1 LGRVIKTNSIG
12 TERNRLAKSVVLAI
26 RELMKQ
32 TKPDDLTR
40 DLAAYIV
47 LALAAISDTIE
58 VSVSAWEKRGY
69 WVKADRFRLEW
80 QWSETYSQKM
90 RTALFV
96 EDWPIVAA
104 TAVQIADKLSRIK
117 VSEKHRLGTPWEGAW
132 QQLSTEAPTIKR

>member
-1 LGRVIKTNSIG
+1 LGRVIKTNNIG

-32 TKPDDLTR
+32 TQPDDLTC

-58 VSVSAWEKRGY
+58 VSVLAWEKRGY

-90 RTALFV
+90 QSALFE
-96 EDWPIVAA
+96 EDWPRVAGI
-104 TAVQIADKLSRIK
+104 AVQIADKLNKVK
-117 VSEKHRLGTPWEGAW
+117 VSEKHRLGKPWEGAW
-132 QQLSTEAPTIKR
+132 QQLSAATSGKR

>member
-1 LGRVIKTNSIG
+1 MGRVIKTNNIG

-47 LALAAISDTIE
+47 LALVAISATIE

-90 RTALFV
+90 RIALFA

-104 TAVQIADKLSRIK
+104 TAVQIADKLSRVK
-117 VSEKHRLGTPWEGAW
+117 VSEKHRLGMPWEGAW
-132 QQLSTEAPTIKR
+132 QQLSTETTTIKR

>member
-1 LGRVIKTNSIG
+1 MGRVIKTNSIG

-132 QQLSTEAPTIKR
+132 QQLSTEAPTIKC

>member
-80 QWSETYSQKM
+80 QWCETYSQKM

-132 QQLSTEAPTIKR
+132 QQMSTEAPTIKR

>member
-132 QQLSTEAPTIKR
+132 QQMSTEAPTIKR

>member
-1 LGRVIKTNSIG
+1 MSI
-12 TERNRLAKSVVLAI
+12 
-26 RELMKQ
+26 
-32 TKPDDLTR
+32 
-40 DLAAYIV
+40 
-47 LALAAISDTIE
+47 
-58 VSVSAWEKRGY
+58 
-69 WVKADRFRLEW
+69 EW

-96 EDWPIVAA
+96 EDWPLVAA

>member
-40 DLAAYIV
+40 DLAAYII

>member
-1 LGRVIKTNSIG
+1 MGRVIKTNSIG